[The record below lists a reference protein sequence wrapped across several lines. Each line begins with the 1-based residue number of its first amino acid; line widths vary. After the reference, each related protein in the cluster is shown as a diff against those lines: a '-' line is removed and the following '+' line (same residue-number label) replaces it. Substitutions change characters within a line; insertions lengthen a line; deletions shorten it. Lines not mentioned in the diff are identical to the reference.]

1 VEGIWRICGG
11 YVEDIFLLF
20 LVIGM
25 LEHQYNENA
34 LLNRVA
40 KGQQQAFATLVG
52 IYSPKIYAHVLT
64 YIKNAPLAEE
74 ITQDIFLQLWKHRT
88 ELPEITNFPGY
99 LHIITRNRTI
109 SELRRK
115 LDVFTEMGMED
126 AEEDLLNPV
135 QQLEYRQLS
144 EVLMRGIELL
154 PPRRKQVFRMSRF
167 EGMSYEK
174 IATELGISKGTVN
187 EHMVEALLF
196 LRSYLRSQMGTAITV
211 SLLLYGWL
219 PEKF

>member
-1 VEGIWRICGG
+1 
-11 YVEDIFLLF
+11 
-20 LVIGM
+20 M

-34 LLNRVA
+34 LLSQVA
-40 KGQQQAFATLVG
+40 KGHQQAFAMLVG
-52 IYSPKIYAHVLT
+52 IYSAKIYAHVLT

-74 ITQDIFLQLWKHRT
+74 ITQDIFLQIWKHRE
-88 ELPEITNFPGY
+88 ELPGISNFPGY
-99 LHIITRNRTI
+99 LHVITRNRTI
-109 SELRRK
+109 SELRKK
-115 LDVFTEMGMED
+115 LDVFTATGMED
-126 AEEDLLNPV
+126 AEEDLLNPM

-174 IATELGISKGTVN
+174 IAVELGISKGTVN

-196 LRSYLRSQMGTAITV
+196 LRSYLRSQMGTAIAV

>member
-1 VEGIWRICGG
+1 MGMQEHLNN
-11 YVEDIFLLF
+11 EKELLC
-20 LVIGM
+20 
-25 LEHQYNENA
+25 Q
-34 LLNRVA
+34 VA
-40 KGQQQAFATLVG
+40 TGNQQAFAMLVDK
-52 IYSPKIYAHVLT
+52 YSARTYSHVLT
-64 YIKNAPLAEE
+64 YIKNAQLSEE
-74 ITQDIFLQLWKHRT
+74 ITQDIFLQLWKHRA
-88 ELPEITNFPGY
+88 ELPAIGNFQGY

-109 SELRRK
+109 SELRKK
-115 LDVFTEMGMED
+115 LDIPSNADVSD

-144 EVLMRGIELL
+144 DILLRGIDLL

-167 EGMSYEK
+167 EGMSYEM

-196 LRSYLRSQMGTAITV
+196 LRSYLRSQMGTVVTL
-211 SLLLYGWL
+211 SLLIGWL